1 MYKQATTL
9 RSIAYTSDPWKKND
23 PDARGIDIYTNRA
36 SQTNRSKVTMYP
48 FMISSELKISGTH
61 PNSFSVDIEDDD
73 LVVYYTLAGGLT
85 SDKTHSTAT
94 AANPHDGIDQYYL
107 YSYGNVTYCGA
118 GHSAITGIGR
128 DNNDERRLFIN
139 VILNSV
145 KKSVFGPTI
154 EVNDPDPVTDPV
166 TGEAEYVNTIITPTE
181 EGIYEMT
188 VPNVMTI
195 PEFSYIVKIQDDKD
209 EVEHVKIYYDLSA
222 NTNGDSYGYLSGT
235 DVMIFEADAD
245 DDPTIL
251 KNLHKKIGSSIT
263 ALQLQDS
270 YFEPYGNKFTYIVI
284 AVKTTKGVYVT
295 QRIMVKLAPKLWDL
309 T

>member
-1 MYKQATTL
+1 M
-9 RSIAYTSDPWKKND
+9 
-23 PDARGIDIYTNRA
+23 
-36 SQTNRSKVTMYP
+36 
-48 FMISSELKISGTH
+48 
-61 PNSFSVDIEDDD
+61 
-73 LVVYYTLAGGLT
+73 
-85 SDKTHSTAT
+85 
-94 AANPHDGIDQYYL
+94 
-107 YSYGNVTYCGA
+107 
-118 GHSAITGIGR
+118 TGIGR

-154 EVNDPDPVTDPV
+154 QVFDPDPVTNPI
-166 TGEAEYVNTIITPTE
+166 TGEVEYQNINITPTD

-195 PEFSYIVKIQDDKD
+195 PEFTYLVTVRDQSE

-222 NTNGDSYGYLSGT
+222 NTNGDSYGYLAGT
-235 DVMIFEADAD
+235 DVMIFEADASND
-245 DDPTIL
+245 TSIL
-251 KNLHKKIGSSIT
+251 KNQYKKIGSSIS

-270 YFEPYGNKFTYIVI
+270 YFEPYDNKFTYIVI
-284 AVKTTKGVYVT
+284 AVKTTKGTYVT